1 MIYPVDL
8 DMMISGPV
16 FRKSTGPETRLPRF
30 IQTAAPYTH
39 PAGKH
44 VVFQQP
50 SIANYF
56 LLLHRS
62 ASPPIFYWLP
72 AYVYEDILWARLD
85 RGLLPNAIAYDAPPL
100 RPGLR
105 GVTRERHSLCLCPN
119 RTVVPELDSH
129 VFRVPSSGVVDEK
142 APRVKESREQRHA
155 KLICM

>member
-1 MIYPVDL
+1 
-8 DMMISGPV
+8 MMISGPV
-16 FRKSTGPETRLPRF
+16 FRRSTGPETRLPRL

-44 VVFQQP
+44 VVVQQP
-50 SIANYF
+50 KHRKLLFTSTQICISSN
-56 LLLHRS
+56 LLLTPCPCIWRHPLD
-62 ASPPIFYWLP
+62 ASGSSPVP
-72 AYVYEDILWARLD
+72 ERNRLWC
-85 RGLLPNAIAYDAPPL
+85 APPL

-105 GVTRERHSLCLCPN
+105 GVTRERRSLCLCPS